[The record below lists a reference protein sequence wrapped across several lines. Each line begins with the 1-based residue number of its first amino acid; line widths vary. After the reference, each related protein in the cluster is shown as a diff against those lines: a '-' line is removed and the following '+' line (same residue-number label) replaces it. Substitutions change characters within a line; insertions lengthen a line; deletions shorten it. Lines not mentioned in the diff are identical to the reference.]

1 MGGKKRGKVIGLLLE
16 ASSFLRLFFFSLFAP
31 FFLSR
36 EAKEE
41 KIVGSVERDEAESG
55 EKRGKRTKRT

>member
-1 MGGKKRGKVIGLLLE
+1 MGGKKKRKSHRLALRGLVFSSTLLFHFIC
-16 ASSFLRLFFFSLFAP
+16 AI
-31 FFLSR
+31 FLSR